1 MRNKFN
7 QIPKPKPK
15 VKVGVVVNPAV
26 ANKTA
31 DLLQQGLALH
41 KAGQL
46 EQASVIYEEILKLNP
61 KHFDA
66 NHLNGVIFFQNK
78 NYLKAIET
86 IKLAISINSS
96 HPSAHSNLE
105 KAYIDFGN
113 LKFKL
118 GELNEAINCY
128 SQALLINKKDI
139 IFYNRGLVYKQINQ
153 IDLAISDYKQAIKI
167 NNNYFEAYSDLG
179 IALKEIGNLDEAL
192 ENYNKSIAINDSYI
206 NAYYNRGNVLKELKR
221 LDEALTSYD
230 RAIELKRDYA
240 EAYYNRGIVLNELK
254 RLDEALTSYDRAI
267 ELKSDYAEAYSNRGA
282 VLKELKQLDQ
292 ALTSYDR
299 AIAIKPDYA
308 EAYWNKSLALLLGG
322 DFDKGFNEYEWRW
335 KKDNL
340 TSPKRNFSQPL
351 WLDAKDIAGKTILL
365 HAEQGLGDTLQFC
378 RYVMQVAELGAKV
391 ILEVQKPLVNLLQNL
406 TGVSQLVA
414 KGSALPEFDYQ
425 CPLMSLP
432 LAFKT
437 ELNSIPS
444 STAYLKNNA
453 AKLEVWS
460 KRLGEKSKPR
470 IGLVWSGNSKHGNDH
485 NRSLSLTDVLKHLQ
499 PNFEYVS
506 LQKEVREG
514 DKDALTNSAVKHYGD
529 ELNDFTDTAALCDLM
544 DIVISVDTS
553 VAHLAGALGK
563 TTWILLPYV
572 PDWRW
577 LLDRDDSPWYASVKL
592 YRQDEDRQYA
602 PVLERIAN
610 DLMKEFV

>member
-15 VKVGVVVNPAV
+15 AKVGVTAVNPAV
-26 ANKTA
+26 TKKTA

-41 KAGQL
+41 NAGQL
-46 EQASVIYEEILKLNP
+46 EQARVIYEEILKLNP

-66 NHLNGVIFFQNK
+66 LQLSGTIAAQTK
-78 NYLKAIET
+78 QWDKALELLTDALK
-86 IKLAISINSS
+86 INTTNASVY
-96 HPSAHSNLE
+96 N
-105 KAYIDFGN
+105 
-113 LKFKL
+113 
-118 GELNEAINCY
+118 
-128 SQALLINKKDI
+128 
-139 IFYNRGLVYKQINQ
+139 NRGV
-153 IDLAISDYKQAIKI
+153 
-167 NNNYFEAYSDLG
+167 
-179 IALKEIGNLDEAL
+179 
-192 ENYNKSIAINDSYI
+192 
-206 NAYYNRGNVLKELKR
+206 VLKELKR

-240 EAYYNRGIVLNELK
+240 EAYSNRGIVLKELK
-254 RLDEALTSYDRAI
+254 RFDEALTSYDRAI
-267 ELKSDYAEAYSNRGA
+267 ELKR
-282 VLKELKQLDQ
+282 
-292 ALTSYDR
+292 
-299 AIAIKPDYA
+299 DYA
-308 EAYWNKSLALLLGG
+308 EAYWNKSIALLLQG
-322 DFDKGFNEYEWRW
+322 DFIKGFNEYEWRW
-335 KKDNL
+335 INEESSKVGG
-340 TSPKRNFSQPL
+340 KRTFRQAL
-351 WLDAKDIAGKTILL
+351 WLGKESLANKTILL
-365 HAEQGLGDTLQFC
+365 YSEQGLGDSIQFC
-378 RYVMQVAELGAKV
+378 RYAKLVKSLGARV
-391 ILEVQKPLVNLLQNL
+391 LLEVPKHLVALLHELEGVDLLIENGKPLPN
-406 TGVSQLVA
+406 
-414 KGSALPEFDYQ
+414 FDYQ

-444 STAYLKNNA
+444 TSAYLKSNA

-460 KRLGEKSKPR
+460 KRLGEKSKMR
-470 IGLVWSGNSKHGNDH
+470 IGLVWSGSTGHKNDH
-485 NRSLSLTDVLKHLQ
+485 NRSLSLTDVLKHLP

-514 DKDALTNSAVKHYGD
+514 DKEALTNSAIKHYGN

-577 LLDRDDSPWYASVKL
+577 LLDRDDSPWYESVKL

-602 PVLERIAN
+602 PVLERVAN
-610 DLMKEFV
+610 DLLKISSIT